1 MRSSISASVLV
12 LAFVLFACSRSEAP
26 PAPPEEP
33 AALPGVGAKPPP
45 GPSAAATARTAARV
59 ASVELGS
66 ALDATRRVVGPKT
79 AFAPTETIYASVA
92 TQGWEGPVTLTAR
105 WTYEDGQVV
114 NESSQTAQAGP
125 STTEFHIAKPGGW
138 PAGTY
143 QVEILADGATAAT
156 QRFEVR

>member
-1 MRSSISASVLV
+1 MRSIISASVLV
-12 LAFVLFACSRSEAP
+12 LAVVLVGCSRSEAP

-45 GPSAAATARTAARV
+45 GPGAAATERTAARV

-66 ALDATRRVVGPKT
+66 SLDATKRVVGPKT

-105 WTYEDGQVV
+105 WTYEDGQLV